1 MDTAELC
8 IVSFFAAMNVEVV
21 AASAAVELAAE
32 DCEFCLFAPGRRFL
46 LESAEKYSCVGGGD
60 RAGEAEG
67 GDEAEVLLS
76 IADGRHC
83 K

>member
-1 MDTAELC
+1 MDAAELC
-8 IVSFFAAMNVEVV
+8 VAAFFIAMNVEVV
-21 AASAAVELAAE
+21 VAAAVEFAAE
-32 DCEFCLFAPGRRFL
+32 DCEVCLFAPGRRFL
-46 LESAEKYSCVGGGD
+46 LESAETYSCVGGGD
-60 RAGEAEG
+60 RAGAVEG

>member
-1 MDTAELC
+1 MC
-8 IVSFFAAMNVEVV
+8 IAALFTAMNVEVV
-21 AASAAVELAAE
+21 VAEAVELASE

-46 LESAEKYSCVGGGD
+46 LESAETYSCVGGGD
-60 RAGEAEG
+60 WAGAVEG

-76 IADGRHC
+76 IADGSHC

>member
-1 MDTAELC
+1 MGTAELC
-8 IVSFFAAMNVEVV
+8 IAEFLTAMNVEVV
-21 AASAAVELAAE
+21 VAAAVDYAAE

-46 LESAEKYSCVGGGD
+46 LESAETYSCVGGGD
-60 RAGEAEG
+60 WTGEVEG